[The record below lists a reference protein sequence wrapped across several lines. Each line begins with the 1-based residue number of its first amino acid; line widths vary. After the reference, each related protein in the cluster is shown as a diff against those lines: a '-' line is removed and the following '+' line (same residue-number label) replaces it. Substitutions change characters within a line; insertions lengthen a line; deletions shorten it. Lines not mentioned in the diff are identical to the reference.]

1 MYKDIID
8 VIIVNWCKLIRKWIR
23 IVLMFV
29 LKWWIQTRSLII
41 NTTSSIKYRSKYSFT
56 GNMKNISN
64 GMSYLQY
71 F

>member
-1 MYKDIID
+1 MR
-8 VIIVNWCKLIRKWIR
+8 N
-23 IVLMFV
+23 
-29 LKWWIQTRSLII
+29 LII
-41 NTTSSIKYRSKYSFT
+41 NTTPSIKYRSKYLFT

>member
-23 IVLMFV
+23 IVLMLV

-41 NTTSSIKYRSKYSFT
+41 NTTSSIKYRSKYLFT

>member
-1 MYKDIID
+1 MR
-8 VIIVNWCKLIRKWIR
+8 N
-23 IVLMFV
+23 
-29 LKWWIQTRSLII
+29 LII
-41 NTTSSIKYRSKYSFT
+41 NTTPNIKYRSKYLFI